1 MLPSDSTSL
10 REALINIADPS
21 GCFLW
26 DTKGSVCYHDLVRGS
41 CLNGRLSELSGRS
54 VLVATRD
61 QLITA
66 LALIE
71 LDGVAR
77 RLILCPPDLTSEQL
91 SSVFANAE
99 VDAAVLDSS
108 QPQSNLRNCITA
120 TCHSNIVP
128 AAGEQL
134 ERRSTEWVLLTSG
147 TTSAPKLVL
156 HNLSSLTAAIKHSDS
171 AASPIIWGTFYDIRR
186 YGGLQILLRAI
197 LGGASLVLSDME
209 ESLGDYLARLGRH
222 GVTHVLGTPTH
233 WRRALMSPAAR
244 EIAPRYVRS
253 SGEIADQSILNAL
266 RFFYPDAV
274 IAHAFASTEAGVG
287 FSVED
292 GLEGF
297 PDDLLG
303 GVGDV
308 ELKVEQGSLL
318 VRSAGT
324 AMRYLGTGPALR
336 NEQGFVDTGD
346 LVELRNDR
354 HYFLGRR
361 SGVINVGGLKV
372 HPEEVETVINRHPR
386 VRMSLVRARKNPITG
401 SIVIA
406 NVILKEEPG
415 QRATANRD
423 VVIKDE
429 ILQICRAKLAKHKI
443 PIAINIVT
451 ALAIGTSGK
460 LYRHA

>member
-1 MLPSDSTSL
+1 
-10 REALINIADPS
+10 
-21 GCFLW
+21 
-26 DTKGSVCYHDLVRGS
+26 
-41 CLNGRLSELSGRS
+41 
-54 VLVATRD
+54 
-61 QLITA
+61 
-66 LALIE
+66 
-71 LDGVAR
+71 
-77 RLILCPPDLTSEQL
+77 
-91 SSVFANAE
+91 
-99 VDAAVLDSS
+99 
-108 QPQSNLRNCITA
+108 
-120 TCHSNIVP
+120 
-128 AAGEQL
+128 
-134 ERRSTEWVLLTSG
+134 
-147 TTSAPKLVL
+147 
-156 HNLSSLTAAIKHSDS
+156 LTAAIKHSDS